1 MRLNCFVTRRLLT
14 GAATFACASALVGP
28 LMAVPAW
35 AEGLSDSSDADAPAD
50 VLEMGNEAETSA
62 SGSLVSNELQ
72 LSISS
77 SSEVSAGVVGWQPEG
92 GSYAYYRSDGSRAT
106 GWLVTAE
113 IPDGGS
119 AGLERYWL
127 GSDGILVRGEQ
138 VDVGDGTHAYA
149 KPDGA
154 VVRGKWIDPST
165 GFVYLANNDGVLES
179 PGWHVTDAYG
189 DGLQRYWVD
198 AESHACEPGE
208 SDPGA
213 SGVIGY
219 YDHWTTSEGYV
230 YRTGFVDAA
239 GDKRYAD
246 NDGRLLE
253 GGWLVTGDF
262 TGGALER
269 YWFEGGSAVTGRL
282 VRTGSSY
289 AYARPGGPVVRGKW
303 TDPATGYVYLAD
315 NDGGLVPEGWIVSD
329 SYGDG
334 LQRYYIE
341 GGDVQA
347 AVPGRSSSGWE
358 HYTTSAGYVLRGAR
372 LGEDGARLYADNDGR
387 LVTDGWVVTD
397 CWGQGLQRYWLEG
410 GVVVSDRLVDA
421 GADGHAYAQP
431 DGTILRGKR
440 VVDGVMLL
448 ADNDGKLA
456 WGSEGWMVAGDYD
469 GGQLQRYFLTRSP
482 GGYFGARLGRFAI
495 GSVEYYGREDVGYV
509 VRGGWTSPSG
519 EYLWADNDGVLGHV
533 IMGSSQNTVDQM
545 VNYFNAQLRAYPSVA
560 LGKGG
565 APDIRT
571 FCAILCEEAAA
582 EGVRAEIVFT
592 QAMLETGWLQFGG
605 DVKVDQFNFAGIGAT
620 GGGVPGNSF
629 PDVRTGIRAQVQH
642 LKAYAST
649 EPLNNPCVDPRF
661 HYVTRGCA
669 PTMEQ
674 LSGKWATGSG
684 YGQSLAR
691 ILMGLS
697 GY

>member
-1 MRLNCFVTRRLLT
+1 MRPNCSVTKRLLT
-14 GAATFACASALVGP
+14 GAATFACASALIGLISVE
-28 LMAVPAW
+28 PAA
-35 AEGLSDSSDADAPAD
+35 AEGISDFDAAPTGILTTESEAVTSLPDLSSQNDSRPLSSPSSQALT
-50 VLEMGNEAETSA
+50 VL
-62 SGSLVSNELQ
+62 SG
-72 LSISS
+72 
-77 SSEVSAGVVGWQPEG
+77 WRPEG

-113 IPDGGS
+113 IPGGGS
-119 AGLERYWL
+119 AGVERYWL
-127 GSDGILVRGEQ
+127 GSDGVLARGER
-138 VDVGDGTHAYA
+138 VAVGDGAYAYA

-154 VVRGKWIDPST
+154 VVRGKWVDPST
-165 GFVYLANNDGVLES
+165 GYVYLAKNDGVLED

-198 AESHACEPGE
+198 SVSHACEPGKSE
-208 SDPGA
+208 A
-213 SGVIGY
+213 SASNVVGY
-219 YDHWTTSEGYV
+219 YDHWTTSGGYV
-230 YRTGFVDAA
+230 YRAGFVDSA
-239 GDKRYAD
+239 GERHYAD
-246 NDGRLLE
+246 NDGKLLE
-253 GGWLVTGDF
+253 SGWLVTGDF
-262 TGGALER
+262 TAGALER
-269 YWFEGGSAVTGRL
+269 YWVEDGVVATGRL
-282 VRTGSSY
+282 VDTGGSY
-289 AYARPGGPVVRGKW
+289 AYARSDGPVVRGKW
-303 TDPATGYVYLAD
+303 TDPTSGYVYLAD
-315 NDGGLVPEGWIVSD
+315 NDGNLAREGWVVSD
-329 SYGDG
+329 AYGDG
-334 LQRYYIE
+334 LQRYYVE

-347 AVPGRSSSGWE
+347 AVPGSSSRGWE
-358 HYTTSAGYVLRGAR
+358 HYTTSAGYVLRGA
-372 LGEDGARLYADNDGR
+372 GFDEDGARLYADNDGR
-387 LVTDGWVVTD
+387 IVTDGWVVTD
-397 CWGQGLQRYWLEG
+397 GWGQGLQRYWLEG
-410 GVVVSDRLVDA
+410 GAVASGRLVDA
-421 GADGHAYAQP
+421 GADGHAYAQL

-448 ADNDGKLA
+448 ADNDGRLA

-469 GGQLQRYFLTRSP
+469 GGQLQRYYLIRSSN
-482 GGYFGARLGRFAI
+482 GYYGARLGRFSV
-495 GSVEYYGREDVGYV
+495 GNVEYYGREDSGYV

-519 EYLWADNDGVLGHV
+519 EYLWADNEGVLGHV

-545 VNYFNAQLRAYPSVA
+545 VGYYNAQLKAYPSDA

-565 APDIRT
+565 APDIRS
-571 FCAILCEEAAA
+571 FCTIIYEEAAA

-605 DVKVDQFNFAGIGAT
+605 DVKVGQFNFAGIGAT

-649 EPLNNPCVDPRF
+649 DPLNNPCVDPRF
-661 HYVTRGCA
+661 HYVKRGCA

-697 GY
+697 SY

>member
-1 MRLNCFVTRRLLT
+1 MRPNCSVTKRLLT
-14 GAATFACASALVGP
+14 GAAAFVCASALSGP
-28 LMAVPAW
+28 LMAEIVWADDLSGSGDVGVPA
-35 AEGLSDSSDADAPAD
+35 DSLEITGEQITFSPNSLDLGDLRSSPVASPEVFA
-50 VLEMGNEAETSA
+50 VLT
-62 SGSLVSNELQ
+62 
-72 LSISS
+72 
-77 SSEVSAGVVGWQPEG
+77 GWQPEG
-92 GSYAYYRSDGSRAT
+92 GSYAYYHPDGSRAT

-113 IPDGGS
+113 TPTGSS

-127 GSDGILVRGEQ
+127 GSDGILVCGDL
-138 VDVGDGTHAYA
+138 VDVGDGTYAYA
-149 KPDGA
+149 KLDG
-154 VVRGKWIDPST
+154 VIVRGKWVDPST
-165 GFVYLANNDGVLES
+165 GYVYLANNDGVLES

-198 AESHACEPGE
+198 AESHACVPGE
-208 SDPGA
+208 RESDA
-213 SGVIGY
+213 SSVIGY

-230 YRTGFVDAA
+230 YRTGFVDSK
-239 GDKRYAD
+239 GGKHYAD
-246 NDGRLLE
+246 NDGRLFE
-253 GGWLVTGDF
+253 SGWLVTGDF
-262 TGGALER
+262 TGGELER
-269 YWFEGGSAVTGRL
+269 YWFEGGSAVTERL
-282 VRTGSSY
+282 VKTGASY
-289 AYARPGGPVVRGKW
+289 TYARPDGSVVRGKW
-303 TDPATGYVYLAD
+303 VDPSTGYVYLAD
-315 NDGGLVPEGWIVSD
+315 NDGSLAHEGWVVSD
-329 SYGDG
+329 AYGDSF
-334 LQRYYIE
+334 QRYYIE
-341 GGDVQA
+341 GGNVQA

-358 HYTTSAGYVLRGAR
+358 HYTTPEGYVLRGA
-372 LGEDGARLYADNDGR
+372 GFDEEGARLYADNDGR
-387 LVTDGWVVTD
+387 IVTDGWVVTD
-397 CWGQGLQRYWLEG
+397 GWGQGLQRYWLEG
-410 GVVVSDRLVDA
+410 GAVASGRLVDA
-421 GADGHAYAQP
+421 GADGHAYAQL

-448 ADNDGKLA
+448 ADNDGRLA

-469 GGQLQRYFLTRSP
+469 GGQLQRYYLIRSSN
-482 GGYFGARLGRFAI
+482 GYYGARLGRFSV
-495 GSVEYYGREDVGYV
+495 GNVEYYGREDSGYV

-519 EYLWADNDGVLGHV
+519 EYLWADNEGVLGHV

-545 VNYFNAQLRAYPSVA
+545 VGYYNAQLKAYPSDA

-565 APDIRT
+565 APDIRS
-571 FCAILCEEAAA
+571 FCTIIYEEAAA

-649 EPLNNPCVDPRF
+649 DPLNNPCVDPRF
-661 HYVTRGCA
+661 HYVKRGCA

-697 GY
+697 SY

>member
-1 MRLNCFVTRRLLT
+1 MRLNCSMTRGLLT
-14 GAATFACASALVGP
+14 GAAAFVCASALTGP
-28 LMAVPAW
+28 LMVEPAW
-35 AEGLSDSSDADAPAD
+35 AEAISDSGDVNAPAD
-50 VLEMGNEAETSA
+50 ALEVTSDQEASSADSPDLNDSA
-62 SGSLVSNELQ
+62 SVLAAPPEALAVLT
-72 LSISS
+72 
-77 SSEVSAGVVGWQPEG
+77 GWQPEG
-92 GSYAYYRSDGSRAT
+92 GSYVYYYPDGGRAT

-113 IPDGGS
+113 TPTGS
-119 AGLERYWL
+119 SVGLERYWL
-127 GSDGILVRGEQ
+127 GSDGVLVRGEQ
-138 VDVGDGTHAYA
+138 IDVGDGTHAYA
-149 KPDGA
+149 KPDGT
-154 VVRGKWIDPST
+154 VVRGKWVDPST
-165 GFVYLANNDGVLES
+165 GYVYLANNDGVLES

-189 DGLQRYWVD
+189 DGLQRYWID
-198 AESHACEPGE
+198 PKSHACVPGE
-208 SDPGA
+208 SEPNVSGA
-213 SGVIGY
+213 DDY

-230 YRTGFVDAA
+230 YRTGFVDSA
-239 GDKRYAD
+239 GGKRFAD

-253 GGWLVTGDF
+253 SGWLVTGDF
-262 TGGALER
+262 TGGTLER
-269 YWFEGGSAVTGRL
+269 YWFEGGSAVTEKL
-282 VRTGSSY
+282 VKTGASY
-289 AYARPGGPVVRGKW
+289 AYARPDGSVVRGKW
-303 TDPATGYVYLAD
+303 VNPSTGYVYLAD
-315 NDGGLVPEGWIVSD
+315 NDGSLVPEGWVVSD
-329 SYGDG
+329 AYGDG

-358 HYTTSAGYVLRGAR
+358 HYTTPAGYVLRSAG
-372 LGEDGARLYADNDGR
+372 LDGDGDRIYADNDGEI
-387 LVTDGWVVTD
+387 VTDGWVVTD
-397 CWGQGLQRYWLEG
+397 GWGQGLQRYWLEG
-410 GVVVSDRLVDA
+410 GVVVSGRLVDA

-431 DGTILRGKR
+431 DGTILRGKL

-448 ADNDGKLA
+448 ADNDGRLA

-469 GGQLQRYFLTRSP
+469 GGQLQRYYLTRSS
-482 GGYFGARLGRFAI
+482 GGYFGARLGRFAV
-495 GSVEYYGREDVGYV
+495 GNVEYYGREDVGYV

-519 EYLWADNDGVLGHV
+519 EYLWADNEGILGHV
-533 IMGSSQNTVDQM
+533 IMGSSLNTVNQM
-545 VNYFNAQLRAYPSVA
+545 VGYYNAQLKAYPSVA
-560 LGKGG
+560 LGEGG

-571 FCAILCEEAAA
+571 FCTILCEEAAA

-661 HYVTRGCA
+661 HYVTRGSA

-691 ILMGLS
+691 ILTGLS
-697 GY
+697 SY